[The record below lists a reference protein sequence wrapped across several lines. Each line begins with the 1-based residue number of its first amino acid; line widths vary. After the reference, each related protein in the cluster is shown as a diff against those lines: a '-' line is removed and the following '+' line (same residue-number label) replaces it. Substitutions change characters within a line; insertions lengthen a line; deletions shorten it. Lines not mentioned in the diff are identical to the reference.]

1 MAIVLCRRPSRA
13 LTCGVGPGTLSTG
26 NAQGRVDQGGVRTNA
41 RTIQRMPL
49 AATDRA
55 LLEASGSR

>member
-1 MAIVLCRRPSRA
+1 MAMVLCRRPSRA
-13 LTCGVGPGTLSTG
+13 LTRGVGPGTQRIG
-26 NAQGRVDQGGVRTNA
+26 KAQGREVQGGVMIHA

-55 LLEASGSR
+55 LPEASGSR